1 MFLEIDILNILEIIS
16 IALTIVVGLI
26 TQIVSIRKYMNKKE
40 QERFEKEQQSKK
52 ELDAKIEQLLVGQKE
67 LQESQ
72 NKSELSRIKGQI
84 LEFSDKLRL
93 KKELSAFGDDIY
105 DININSFN
113 IIFLEYEKYKK
124 LGGNSYIDIEM
135 DFIRKEYDILQHY
148 GN

>member
-148 GN
+148 GD

>member
-52 ELDAKIEQLLVGQKE
+52 ELDAKIEQLLVRQKE
-67 LQESQ
+67 MQESQ

-148 GN
+148 GK

>member
-16 IALTIVVGLI
+16 IALTVVVGLI

>member
-72 NKSELSRIKGQI
+72 NKSELSRIKGKY
-84 LEFSDKLRL
+84 LNLV
-93 KKELSAFGDDIY
+93 
-105 DININSFN
+105 IN
-113 IIFLEYEKYKK
+113 
-124 LGGNSYIDIEM
+124 
-135 DFIRKEYDILQHY
+135 
-148 GN
+148 

>member
-16 IALTIVVGLI
+16 IALTVVVGLI

-84 LEFSDKLRL
+84 LEFSDKLRS

>member
-72 NKSELSRIKGQI
+72 NESELSRIKGQI

>member
-16 IALTIVVGLI
+16 IALTVVVGLI

-93 KKELSAFGDDIY
+93 KKELSAFGEDIY

>member
-67 LQESQ
+67 MQDSQ

>member
-67 LQESQ
+67 MQESQ

-135 DFIRKEYDILQHY
+135 DFIRKEYDIQQHY
-148 GN
+148 GK

>member
-52 ELDAKIEQLLVGQKE
+52 ELDAKIEQLLAGQKE
-67 LQESQ
+67 MQESQ

-113 IIFLEYEKYKK
+113 LIFLEYEKYKK
-124 LGGNSYIDIEM
+124 LGGNSYIDIEI

-148 GN
+148 GK

>member
-16 IALTIVVGLI
+16 IALTVVVGLI

-124 LGGNSYIDIEM
+124 LGGNSYIDIEI

>member
-1 MFLEIDILNILEIIS
+1 
-16 IALTIVVGLI
+16 
-26 TQIVSIRKYMNKKE
+26 MNKKE

>member
-16 IALTIVVGLI
+16 IALTVVVGLI

-40 QERFEKEQQSKK
+40 QERFEKDQQSKK

-124 LGGNSYIDIEM
+124 LGGNSYIDIEI

>member
-40 QERFEKEQQSKK
+40 HERFEKEQQSKK
-52 ELDAKIEQLLVGQKE
+52 ELDAKIEQLLAGQKE
-67 LQESQ
+67 MQEGQ
-72 NKSELSRIKGQI
+72 KKSELSRIKGQI

-113 IIFLEYEKYKK
+113 LIFLEYEKYKK
-124 LGGNSYIDIEM
+124 LGGNGYIDIEM

>member
-93 KKELSAFGDDIY
+93 KKE
-105 DININSFN
+105 
-113 IIFLEYEKYKK
+113 
-124 LGGNSYIDIEM
+124 
-135 DFIRKEYDILQHY
+135 
-148 GN
+148 

>member
-67 LQESQ
+67 MQESQ

-148 GN
+148 GK

>member
-67 LQESQ
+67 MQESQ

>member
-124 LGGNSYIDIEM
+124 LGGNSYIDIEI

>member
-16 IALTIVVGLI
+16 IALTVVVGLI

-113 IIFLEYEKYKK
+113 LIFLEYEKYKK
-124 LGGNSYIDIEM
+124 LGGNSYIDIEI

>member
-26 TQIVSIRKYMNKKE
+26 TQIVSVRKYMNKKE

-105 DININSFN
+105 DININSLTLYF
-113 IIFLEYEKYKK
+113 
-124 LGGNSYIDIEM
+124 
-135 DFIRKEYDILQHY
+135 
-148 GN
+148 

>member
-93 KKELSAFGDDIY
+93 KKELSAFGEDIY

>member
-67 LQESQ
+67 MQESQ

-113 IIFLEYEKYKK
+113 LIFLEYEKYKK
-124 LGGNSYIDIEM
+124 LGGNSYIDIEI

-148 GN
+148 GK